1 MVFVMQKYDFNS
13 DRKLNFKKVLG
24 YGNVLF
30 FKLKFYF
37 KFKREFVKIEY
48 NKWIDI
54 YVLNVGL
61 L

>member
-1 MVFVMQKYDFNS
+1 MQKYDFNS

-30 FKLKFYF
+30 FTLKFYF

-48 NKWIDI
+48 NK
-54 YVLNVGL
+54 
-61 L
+61 